1 MKKLLAPIV
10 FLLLFGLPL
19 VFAAPNFNTPLDPTD
34 EAALDQILSPVLRI
48 YNAIKY
54 VATVIGVLMMV
65 FAGISFMTAGGETAK
80 KERAKI
86 MAVGVIIGLVVIWV
100 APLVVQYFYR

>member
-1 MKKLLAPIV
+1 MKLAPIL
-10 FLLLFGLPL
+10 FLLLLLATPL
-19 VFAAPNFNTPLDPTD
+19 VLGAPNFNAPLDPTD

-80 KERAKI
+80 KERAKV